1 MPIITRRFVI
11 CLDVLAFVFIVAL
24 YTPLVIWFVD
34 ELAK

>member
-11 CLDVLAFVFIVAL
+11 CLDVLSFAFIVAL
-24 YTPLVIWFVD
+24 YTPLVIWFVN